1 MKRPYK
7 FLIVGV
13 SAVTAILLLAGCT
26 QKIETNSNQPRPSA
40 SATQT
45 KEPQQPT
52 SSVSPTQNT
61 QVSSKSDEAKEAA
74 QLFPNAHK
82 TDHFTKE
89 EVQLALLTA
98 NQYTQI
104 SSNTG
109 YFQSGQFE
117 KDGYPVEELQKYF
130 KRYFLYTTWA
140 TFESSLKDKES
151 VSSMKDGS
159 TVPTYIN
166 SMRAMTYFVQLN
178 GGTQKEWLPENCYTV
193 GNPGDCTKG
202 LPEYSKLDYAENSDG
217 TKLVISQKVTLKQI
231 FINDGTEGT
240 QPVTLNYNLQITK
253 NDPTVVDYKNDDRT
267 MVIDEYSNYTEW
279 GAWSAL

>member
-1 MKRPYK
+1 M
-7 FLIVGV
+7 L
-13 SAVTAILLLAGCT
+13 TATLLLTSCT
-26 QKIETNSNQPRPSA
+26 HKIEENPNQPKA
-40 SATQT
+40 S
-45 KEPQQPT
+45 
-52 SSVSPTQNT
+52 SSVSPTQKPQSPSNSASPT
-61 QVSSKSDEAKEAA
+61 QDPQVSSKSDEANEAA
-74 QLFPNAHK
+74 KLFPNAHK

-98 NQYTQI
+98 NQYTQT

-140 TFESSLKDKES
+140 SFESSLKDKES
-151 VSSMKDGS
+151 VSSMKDGK

-166 SMRAMTYFVQLN
+166 SMRAMTYFVMLN
-178 GGTQKEWLPENCYTV
+178 GGTQKDWLPETCYTV

-217 TKLVISQKVTLKQI
+217 TKLIVSQKVTLKQVY
-231 FINDGTEGT
+231 INDGTEGT
-240 QPVTLNYNLQITK
+240 QPVILNYNLQIVK

-279 GAWSAL
+279 GAWSAS

>member
-1 MKRPYK
+1 M
-7 FLIVGV
+7 L
-13 SAVTAILLLAGCT
+13 TASMLLAGCT
-26 QKIETNSNQPRPSA
+26 QKIEGNPNQPKPSA
-40 SATQT
+40 SARAT
-45 KEPQQPT
+45 ESPRSP
-52 SSVSPTQNT
+52 SPSASPTQDT
-61 QVSSKSDEAKEAA
+61 QIGSRSDEAKEAA
-74 QLFPNAHK
+74 QLFPDVHK
-82 TDHFTKE
+82 TNHFTKE

-98 NQYTQI
+98 NQYTQT

-117 KDGYPVEELQKYF
+117 KDEYPVEELQKYF

-166 SMRAMTYFVQLN
+166 SMRAMTYFVMLN
-178 GGTQKEWLPENCYTV
+178 GGTQQDWLPESCYTV

-217 TKLVISQKVTLKQI
+217 TRLVISQKVTLKQI
-231 FINDGTEGT
+231 FINNGVEGT

-253 NDPTVVDYKNDDRT
+253 NDPTVVNYTNDDRT

-279 GAWSAL
+279 GAWSAS